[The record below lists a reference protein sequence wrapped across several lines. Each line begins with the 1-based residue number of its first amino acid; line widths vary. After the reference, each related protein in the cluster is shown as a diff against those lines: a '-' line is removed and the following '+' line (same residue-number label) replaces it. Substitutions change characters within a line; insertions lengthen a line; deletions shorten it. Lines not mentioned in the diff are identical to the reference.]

1 MPRYQSF
8 FSKTE
13 VVFGTGMLDRLSA
26 YSGQKVGI
34 VTDAFMVKSG
44 ALARV
49 RAHLKGSE
57 CLVYDEAIPEP
68 PIETVSKGAG
78 LLADFE
84 PDAIV
89 ALGGGSAI
97 DAAKAI
103 LAVVREVKPQLT
115 IQFVAIPTTSGTG
128 SEVTSYAVISDPSRN
143 RKFPLVSNSLIPD
156 VAILDPEFVRTAPAN
171 VTVDTGMD
179 VITHAIEALAST
191 GSSYCSDALAAKAL
205 TLAFESLP
213 VAFSNGDDLKARAE
227 MHQASCMAGMAFNSS
242 GLGLNHG
249 MAHAIGG
256 QFHVA
261 HGRLN
266 AMLLPVVIEYNA
278 GLTEDSVFCEET
290 ADVYAKAA
298 TSLGLRFP
306 SLKMGVWAL
315 IHAIERLNAGFGIPA
330 TLRGQGIDM
339 HAFTRSEQTLVK
351 AIFSDACTATNP
363 RKPVAQDL
371 VRLLRRV
378 GG

>member
-1 MPRYQSF
+1 MSRYQSF

-13 VVFGTGMLDRLSA
+13 VVFGAGMLDRLNA
-26 YSGQKVGI
+26 YRGQKVAI
-34 VTDAFMVKSG
+34 VTDAFMAKSG
-44 ALARV
+44 ALDRV
-49 RAHLKGSE
+49 RAHLTGSE
-57 CLVYDEAIPEP
+57 CFVYDEAIPEP

-128 SEVTSYAVISDPSRN
+128 SEVTSYAVISDPANN

-171 VTVDTGMD
+171 VTADTGMD
-179 VITHAIEALAST
+179 VITHAIEALASSR
-191 GSSYCSDALAAKAL
+191 SSYCSDALAAKAL
-205 TLAFESLP
+205 SLAFESLP
-213 VAFSNGDDLKARAE
+213 VAFKNGDDLEARAE
-227 MHQASCMAGMAFNSS
+227 MHQASCMAGMAFNSA

-249 MAHAIGG
+249 LAHAIGG

-266 AMLLPVVIEYNA
+266 AMLLPLVIEYNA
-278 GLTEDSVFCEET
+278 GLSEGSAFCEKT

-306 SLKMGVWAL
+306 SIKMGVWAL
-315 IHAIERLNAGFGIPA
+315 IHAIERLNAQFNIPA

-339 HAFTRSEQTLVK
+339 NAYAHSEQTLVK
-351 AIFSDACTATNP
+351 ATFADACTATNP

-371 VRLLRRV
+371 VRLLRRL